1 MILAIMNLYF
11 LFSLKWFGIFNA
23 FMDDKA
29 VGSLWTP
36 SVCSLSLVHG
46 DFVAAFLCSSVWLLF
61 HMAHYILILASLIH
75 VNLVAVILLCV
86 QI

>member
-1 MILAIMNLYF
+1 MVR
-11 LFSLKWFGIFNA
+11 GIFNE

-29 VGSLWTP
+29 VGSLWIP
-36 SVCSLSLVHG
+36 IVCSVLLVHG
-46 DFVAAFLCSSVWLLF
+46 DFIAAFLCSSVWLLF
-61 HMAHYILILASLIH
+61 HMPHYNLNLASMTH